1 VQCFYNAIPYIQ
13 DIEIINTFCDRV
25 SDIKT
30 VEEIAMKKHRT
41 VADLLVDVY
50 VCIEAS
56 ETRAQLLESH
66 GKGPKKKET
75 NYKEVTSLE
84 AK

>member
-1 VQCFYNAIPYIQ
+1 
-13 DIEIINTFCDRV
+13 
-25 SDIKT
+25 

-75 NYKEVTSLE
+75 NYKEVTGLE